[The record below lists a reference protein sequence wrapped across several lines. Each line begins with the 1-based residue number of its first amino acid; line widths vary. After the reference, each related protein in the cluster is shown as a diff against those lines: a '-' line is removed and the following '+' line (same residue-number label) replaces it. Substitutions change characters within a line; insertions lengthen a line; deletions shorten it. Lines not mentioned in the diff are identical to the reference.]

1 MPQRPKDYTKGIC
14 GFWENLL
21 GDQEAVCYS
30 VTSWVLWRP
39 ILSRVFFITTY
50 SVWNNA
56 FMGVLNQ
63 TVKTVLIF
71 RKPLK
76 ASLDHVWRLS
86 LFHYFRQKTVKNII
100 GSRLET
106 FNIPRHLPYKTE
118 KHYWVTLQAFQYFVY
133 QKILTIILRSC
144 LETFSIP

>member
-86 LFHYFRQKTVKNII
+86 IFQDIYQIRLTSITV
-100 GSRLET
+100 SRLELSPILFT
-106 FNIPRHLPYKTE
+106 RKP
-118 KHYWVTLQAFQYFVY
+118 LQAFLDHV
-133 QKILTIILRSC
+133 LRLSVFHNVSEKNC
-144 LETFSIP
+144 SKYL